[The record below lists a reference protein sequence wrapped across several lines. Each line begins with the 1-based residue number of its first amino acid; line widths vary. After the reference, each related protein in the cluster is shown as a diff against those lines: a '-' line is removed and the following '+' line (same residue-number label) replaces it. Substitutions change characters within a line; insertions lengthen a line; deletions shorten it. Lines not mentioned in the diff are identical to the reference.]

1 MCGTRAGRSGLYL
14 PNLLDEV
21 NREREHI
28 EFLIRKNGCVGDS
41 QQTVSVVL
49 SSQDAQVPELR

>member
-1 MCGTRAGRSGLYL
+1 MSGRSGLYL
-14 PNLLDEV
+14 PNLLDNV
-21 NREREHI
+21 NGEREHVG
-28 EFLIRKNGCVGDS
+28 FLIGKNGCVGDS